1 MINWIMKKSGEIALK
16 TDVGKLDLARLPE
29 EVTEIK
35 DISYIDDNDPGHT
48 MDIYVRKDGSKKPI
62 LIDIHGGGFISED
75 KAMNRLFGNYMA
87 KLGFVVFELNVRLA
101 YPEWTVFDQIED
113 IDKGVRFAL
122 ERAQEH
128 EGDTDRLYIAGHS
141 SGGVLA
147 FTECMLSGSPE
158 MLSDFGLEARSFKYK
173 GLITDCGLMHFYKS
187 SLAYWGMR
195 KMIFPK
201 DYKDDKRY
209 KYLTAEN
216 NEYITKLPKAA
227 LLTNSKDVL
236 KKMTYFFDGVLTEKN
251 VEHRLFE
258 YGKDGHTGIIF
269 KPYTDENQ
277 DVLMKVKDY
286 LLNA

>member
-1 MINWIMKKSGEIALK
+1 MINWIMKKSGDIALK
-16 TDVGKLDLARLPE
+16 TDVGKLDLSRLPE

-35 DISYIDDNDPGHT
+35 DVSYVDDNEPGHKLDIFVR
-48 MDIYVRKDGSKKPI
+48 MDGTKKPV

-122 ERAQEH
+122 RCASEY
-128 EGDTDRLYIAGHS
+128 EGDTDQLYIAGHS

-147 FTECMLSGSPE
+147 FTECMLSSSPE
-158 MLSDFGLEARSFKYK
+158 MLADFGLKERNYKYK
-173 GLITDCGLMHFYKS
+173 GLITDCGLMHFYKRS
-187 SLAYWGMR
+187 IAYWGMR

-201 DYKDDKRY
+201 RYKEDKRY
-209 KYLTAEN
+209 RYLTAEN
-216 NEYITKLPKAA
+216 NEYIQKLPKAA

-236 KKMTYFFDGVLTEKN
+236 KKMTYYFDGVLKQKG

-269 KPYTDENQ
+269 KPYTDENLA
-277 DVLMKVKDY
+277 VLKSVREY
-286 LLNA
+286 LIQ

>member
-1 MINWIMKKSGEIALK
+1 MINWIMKKSGDIALK
-16 TDVGKLDLARLPE
+16 TDVGKLDLSRLPE

-35 DISYIDDNDPGHT
+35 DVSYVDDNEPGHKLDIFVR
-48 MDIYVRKDGSKKPI
+48 MDGTKKPV

-122 ERAQEH
+122 RCASEY
-128 EGDTDRLYIAGHS
+128 EGDTDQLYIAGHS

-147 FTECMLSGSPE
+147 FTECMLSSSPE
-158 MLSDFGLEARSFKYK
+158 MLADFGLKERNYKYK
-173 GLITDCGLMHFYKS
+173 GLITDCGLMHFYKRS
-187 SLAYWGMR
+187 IAYWGMR

-201 DYKDDKRY
+201 RYKEDKRY
-209 KYLTAEN
+209 RYLTAEN
-216 NEYITKLPKAA
+216 NEYIQKLPKAA

-236 KKMTYFFDGVLTEKN
+236 KKMTYYFDGVLNQKG

-269 KPYTDENQ
+269 KPYTDENLA
-277 DVLMKVKDY
+277 VLKSVREY
-286 LLNA
+286 LIQ

>member
-1 MINWIMKKSGEIALK
+1 MINWIMKKSGDIALK
-16 TDVGKLDLARLPE
+16 TDVGKLDLSRLPE

-35 DISYIDDNDPGHT
+35 DVSYVDDNEPGHKLDIFVR
-48 MDIYVRKDGSKKPI
+48 MDGTKKPV

-122 ERAQEH
+122 RCASEY
-128 EGDTDRLYIAGHS
+128 EGDTDQLYIAGHS

-147 FTECMLSGSPE
+147 FTECMLSSSPE
-158 MLSDFGLEARSFKYK
+158 MLADFGLKERSYKYK
-173 GLITDCGLMHFYKS
+173 GLITDCGLMHFYKRS
-187 SLAYWGMR
+187 IAYWGMR

-201 DYKDDKRY
+201 RYKEDKRY
-209 KYLTAEN
+209 RYLTAEN
-216 NEYITKLPKAA
+216 NEYIQKLPKAA

-236 KKMTYFFDGVLTEKN
+236 KKMTYYFDGVLNQKG

-269 KPYTDENQ
+269 KPYTDENLA
-277 DVLMKVKDY
+277 VLKSVREY
-286 LLNA
+286 LIQ